1 MSALPDVPAAGR
13 PRDDGFGTISSIVA
27 AAAFVVVFAAVLVP
41 LLFGSNANACEGSSS
56 AGQPAPSKAANAIP
70 RNYLTLY
77 QKAGQQ
83 YGIPWNVLAG
93 IGKVESDHGRLKAP
107 GVTSGSNPWGAAGP
121 MQFGIG
127 GAAGNTWGGTPRHP
141 ASQHVGMGVD
151 GNGDGWDDVYDPN
164 DAIPAAARYL
174 KTLGAP
180 GDMHKAIWGYNHSEP
195 YIQHVLALAKQYA
208 DGGFTVG
215 DDNTAGVTCSPGSMA
230 APNGIAAK
238 VIAFAKWSAL

>member
-1 MSALPDVPAAGR
+1 VSALPDVPAAGR

-27 AAAFVVVFAAVLVP
+27 AAVFVVVFAAVLVP

-141 ASQHVGMGVD
+141 ASQHV
-151 GNGDGWDDVYDPN
+151 
-164 DAIPAAARYL
+164 L
-174 KTLGAP
+174 K
-180 GDMHKAIWGYNHSEP
+180 S
-195 YIQHVLALAKQYA
+195 
-208 DGGFTVG
+208 
-215 DDNTAGVTCSPGSMA
+215 S
-230 APNGIAAK
+230 
-238 VIAFAKWSAL
+238 